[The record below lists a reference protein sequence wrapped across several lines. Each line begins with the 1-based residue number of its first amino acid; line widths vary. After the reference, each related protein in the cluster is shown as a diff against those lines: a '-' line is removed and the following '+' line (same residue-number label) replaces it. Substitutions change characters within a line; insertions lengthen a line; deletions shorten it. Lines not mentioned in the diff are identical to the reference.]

1 MLCLE
6 TEIAEKNLKY
16 HWPVQLRILILII
29 MIRNEITWKKRKTLK
44 PGRTALKNARS
55 ELHVATGLGMV
66 DTGAD
71 INVKP

>member
-1 MLCLE
+1 MIKILIAL
-6 TEIAEKNLKY
+6 TEIN
-16 HWPVQLRILILII
+16 
-29 MIRNEITWKKRKTLK
+29 ITWKKRKESK

-55 ELHVATGLGMV
+55 ELHVATGLGMM